1 MNYRLGALITSL
13 FSLASHSHHHTLL
26 SKLSPRGKQ
35 HGIIYMILFTLKDGG
50 NYLLNSGNYQ
60 GYFST
65 HLNYHSK

>member
-1 MNYRLGALITSL
+1 MNVRPTRCSDHISVLPRFTRASYAAWQT
-13 FSLASHSHHHTLL
+13 LA
-26 SKLSPRGKQ
+26 PGKQ